1 MGVLVEVGVG
11 DNFIVLVGVGGTG
24 VLVAAGPAQKH
35 SPSNPQLLVTNCP
48 QRHPLGKPLGT
59 QILVTSTHGTC
70 VTGEEHQQSP
80 AQAPGTGEPH
90 LGVPSGQAVCAFFCK
105 DKFLSWMPLTAT
117 RRPVINKDATTI
129 TTNGATPLWL
139 GKEKCFFIFYCQK
152 PLALIKAVISQSPDL
167 VMAIA
172 SLSNSL
178 VSQ

>member
-1 MGVLVEVGVG
+1 VGVLVEVGVG

-24 VLVAAGPAQKH
+24 VLVGPGPAQKH

-48 QRHPLGKPLGT
+48 QRQLGKSGGQRFL
-59 QILVTSTHGTC
+59 LTHGTC